1 MRNQFA
7 HKEQL
12 ELIKEKARLHETLI
26 QELVRGRGGGEIF
39 NFILFRLIRLGLP
52 VSYWLKLI
60 RNKRLMKLKLKEQQ
74 SSLNHNTNNNKY

>member
-1 MRNQFA
+1 MRNQLA
-7 HKEQL
+7 HNEQL

-52 VSYWLKLI
+52 VS
-60 RNKRLMKLKLKEQQ
+60 
-74 SSLNHNTNNNKY
+74 S